1 MQVRYVANACF
12 LITLA
17 TGERLLTDPWFD
29 GPCQQTWWNF
39 PPVPDAL
46 KAEIWAC
53 RPDLIYISHLH
64 HDHLH
69 PRTLAPFDRATPVVI
84 GKLNTPNL
92 RNAIK
97 ALGFANITEIP
108 FETRAPLGTKGCEA
122 VIFKDFHG
130 NTKGEE
136 TQVDYDLDTSL
147 YLYDVDGTRLF
158 NAVDNTILPADAARI
173 AAQYGA
179 PDIAMLPYASASL
192 YPMGMGDYDDVAKLA
207 ATTGLRARTRGNFRE
222 NVKALG
228 AKRVIPAGG
237 EYVLGGSVAGLSR
250 FLPQPL
256 GAELQAELDAA
267 GLPET
272 LAKLYPG
279 DMLDSAT
286 LAVSEDARATLR
298 GFTDAERA
306 AYALTLA
313 DRAASFTET
322 VLPDDLAFDW
332 VRALKKC
339 AANYAVR
346 RDKMGLE
353 LAADIY
359 LDARKPDGSRALLF
373 KFATDNNDAAP
384 VAEVEAS
391 DRARLVYEMDERLLF
406 NLITAL
412 LSWNAME
419 ASALIT
425 LRRHPDDYMHDVH
438 RSIVHFTL
446 LS

>member
-12 LITLA
+12 LITLS

-46 KAEIWAC
+46 KAEIWAS

-69 PRTLAPFDRATPVVI
+69 PRTLGRFDPATPVII

-92 RNAIK
+92 RNAIR
-97 ALGFANITEIP
+97 AVGFTNITEIA
-108 FETRAPLGTKGCEA
+108 FETRMAIGKGACEA
-122 VIFKDFHG
+122 VLFRDFHG
-130 NTKGEE
+130 NTRGDE
-136 TQVDYDLDTSL
+136 TQVDYDLDTSI
-147 YLYDVDGTRLF
+147 YLYDADGARLF
-158 NAVDNTILPADAARI
+158 NAVDNTILPADATRI
-173 AAQYGA
+173 AAEYGA

-192 YPMGMGDYDDVAKLA
+192 YPMGMGDYDDAAKLA
-207 ATTGLRARTRGNFRE
+207 AMTALRQRTRGNFRD

-228 AKRVIPAGG
+228 ARRVIPAGG
-237 EYVLGGSVAGLSR
+237 EYVLGGQAAGLSR

-256 GAELQAELDAA
+256 GAELAAEIGD
-267 GLPET
+267 GV

-279 DMLDSAT
+279 DVLDSAT
-286 LAVSEDARATLR
+286 LAVTEDPRATHR
-298 GFTDAERA
+298 GFDDASRG

-313 DRAASFTET
+313 DRTASFAET
-322 VLPDDLAFDW
+322 VLPGDLAFDW
-332 VRALKKC
+332 PRALKKC

-346 RDKMGLE
+346 RAKMGLE

-359 LDARKPDGSRALLF
+359 LDARRPDGSRALLF
-373 KFATDNNDAAP
+373 KFATDNDEAAV
-384 VAEVEAS
+384 VAQVAAS

-412 LSWNAME
+412 LSWNAIE

-425 LRRHPDDYMHDVH
+425 LRRAPDVYMHDVH

>member
-1 MQVRYVANACF
+1 VQVRYIANACF
-12 LITLA
+12 LITLS

-46 KAEIWAC
+46 KAEIWAS
-53 RPDLIYISHLH
+53 RPDAIYISHLH

-69 PRTLAPFDRATPVVI
+69 PQTLAPFDRATPVVI

-92 RNAIK
+92 RNALR
-97 ALGFANITEIP
+97 ALGFGDIREIA
-108 FETRAPLGTKGCEA
+108 FETRTPIGAKGCEA

-136 TQVDYDLDTSL
+136 TQVDYDLDTSI
-147 YLYDVDGTRLF
+147 YIYDADGTRLF

-173 AAQYGA
+173 AAAYGA
-179 PDIAMLPYASASL
+179 PDIAILPYASASL
-192 YPMGMGDYDDVAKLA
+192 YPMGMGDYDDAAKTA
-207 ATTGLRARTRGNFRE
+207 AMTGLRERTRGNFRE

-228 AKRVIPAGG
+228 ARRVIPAGG

-256 GAELQAELDAA
+256 GAELAAELD
-267 GLPET
+267 GDL

-279 DMLDSAT
+279 DVLDSAT
-286 LAVSEDARATLR
+286 LTVIEDARATYR

-313 DRAASFTET
+313 DRAASFTQT
-322 VLPDDLAFDW
+322 VLPSDLAFDW
-332 VRALKKC
+332 SRGLKKC

-346 RDKMGLE
+346 RAKMGLE

-359 LDARKPDGSRALLF
+359 LDARRPDGSRALLF
-373 KFATDNNDAAP
+373 KFATDNDEAAVVTD
-384 VAEVEAS
+384 VAQG

-406 NLITAL
+406 NLTTGL

-425 LRRHPDDYMHDVH
+425 LRRSPDVYMHDVH

>member
-1 MQVRYVANACF
+1 MQVRYIANACF
-12 LITLA
+12 LITLS
-17 TGERLLTDPWFD
+17 TGETLLTDPWFD

-39 PPVPDAL
+39 PPVPEAL
-46 KAEIWAC
+46 KAEVWASK
-53 RPDLIYISHLH
+53 PDLIYISHLH

-69 PRTLAPFDRATPVVI
+69 PQTLAPFDHATPVII

-92 RNAIK
+92 RNAIR
-97 ALGFANITEIP
+97 AVGFANITEIP
-108 FETRAPLGTKGCEA
+108 FETRTPIGRGACEA

-130 NTKGEE
+130 NTRGDE
-136 TQVDYDLDTSL
+136 TQVDYDLDTSI
-147 YLYDVDGTRLF
+147 YLYDPDGTRLF
-158 NAVDNTILPADAARI
+158 NAVDNTILPPDAARI
-173 AAQYGA
+173 AAEYGA

-192 YPMGMGDYDDVAKLA
+192 YPMGMGDYDDAAKTA
-207 ATTGLRARTRGNFRE
+207 AMQALRERTRGNFRE

-228 AKRVIPAGG
+228 AKKVIPAGG
-237 EYVLGGSVAGLSR
+237 EYVLGGQAAGLSR

-256 GAELQAELDAA
+256 ASELAAEVGTAV
-267 GLPET
+267 

-279 DMLDSAT
+279 DVLDSAT
-286 LAVSEDARATLR
+286 LAATEDPRATHR

-313 DRAASFTET
+313 DRAASFSQT
-322 VLPDDLAFDW
+322 VLPSDLAFDW
-332 VRALKKC
+332 PRALKKC

-346 RDKMGLE
+346 RAKMGLE

-359 LDARKPDGSRALLF
+359 LDLRRPDASRALLF
-373 KFATDNNDAAP
+373 KFATDND
-384 VAEVEAS
+384 EAGVVS
-391 DRARLVYEMDERLLF
+391 EIGQGDRARLVYEMDERLAF

-425 LRRHPDDYMHDVH
+425 LRRSPDQYMHDVH

>member
-1 MQVRYVANACF
+1 MKLKYIANACF
-12 LITLA
+12 LITLS
-17 TGERLLTDPWFD
+17 TCETLLTDPWFD

-39 PPVPDAL
+39 PPVPEAL
-46 KAEIWAC
+46 KAEIWAS

-69 PRTLAPFDRATPVVI
+69 PRTLAPFDRQTPVII

-92 RNAIK
+92 KNAVR
-97 ALGFANITEIP
+97 AAGFANITEIP
-108 FETRAPLGTKGCEA
+108 FETRTPIGRGACEA

-130 NTKGEE
+130 NTRGDE
-136 TQVDYDLDTSL
+136 TQVDYDLDTSI
-147 YLYDVDGTRLF
+147 YLYDADETKLF

-173 AAQYGA
+173 VAEYGA

-192 YPMGMGDYDDVAKLA
+192 YPMGMGDYDDAAKA
-207 ATTGLRARTRGNFRE
+207 AAMTALRERTRGNFRE

-237 EYVLGGSVAGLSR
+237 EYVLGGQAAGLSR

-256 GAELQAELDAA
+256 GAELAAEV
-267 GLPET
+267 GGEI

-279 DMLDSAT
+279 DVLDSAT
-286 LAVSEDARATLR
+286 LAVTEDPRATHR

-313 DRAASFTET
+313 DRAASFTQT
-322 VLPDDLAFDW
+322 VLPSDLAFDW

-339 AANYAVR
+339 AANYAAR
-346 RDKMGLE
+346 RAKMGLE

-359 LDARKPDGSRALLF
+359 LDMRRADGLRAVLF
-373 KFATDNNDAAP
+373 RFATDNDEAAV
-384 VAEVEAS
+384 VAEVADT
-391 DRARLVYEMDERLLF
+391 DRARLVYELDERLLF
-406 NLITAL
+406 NLITVL

-425 LRRHPDDYMHDVH
+425 LRRSPDEYMHDVH

>member
-12 LITLA
+12 LITLS
-17 TGERLLTDPWFD
+17 TGEQLLTDPWFD

-46 KAEIWAC
+46 KAEIWAS
-53 RPDLIYISHLH
+53 RPHLIYISHLH

-69 PRTLAPFDRATPVVI
+69 PRTLEPFDRATPVVI

-92 RNAIK
+92 KNAIR
-97 ALGFANITEIP
+97 ALGFTQITEIP

-122 VIFKDFHG
+122 VLFRDFHG
-130 NTKGEE
+130 NTRGDQ
-136 TQVDYDLDTSL
+136 TQVDYDLDTSI

-158 NAVDNTILPADAARI
+158 NAVDNTILPLDAARI
-173 AAQYGA
+173 VAEYGA
-179 PDIAMLPYASASL
+179 PHIAMLPYASASL
-192 YPMGMGDYDDVAKLA
+192 YPMGMGDYDNAAKLA
-207 ATTGLRARTRGNFRE
+207 ATAALRERTRANFRE
-222 NVKALG
+222 VFKALG
-228 AKRVIPAGG
+228 PKRVIPAGG
-237 EYVLGGSVAGLSR
+237 EYVLGGSAAPLSR

-256 GAELQAELDAA
+256 AAELKAELASLGQGEA
-267 GLPET
+267 

-279 DMLDSAT
+279 DVLESAGLT
-286 LAVSEDARATLR
+286 IAEDARATLR
-298 GFTDAERA
+298 GFADDDRA
-306 AYALTLA
+306 AYALTLE
-313 DRAASFTET
+313 DRAASFTQT
-322 VLPDDLAFDW
+322 VLPADLVFDW

-346 RDKMGLE
+346 RAKMGLE

-359 LDARKPDGSRALLF
+359 LDVRRPEGSRALLF
-373 KFATDNNDAAP
+373 RFATDHDEAGPAA
-384 VAEVEAS
+384 AVEET
-391 DRARLVYEMDERLLF
+391 DRARLVYELDERLLF
-406 NLITAL
+406 NLITVL

-425 LRRHPDDYMHDVH
+425 LRRSPDVYMHDVH

>member
-1 MQVRYVANACF
+1 MQVRYIANACF
-12 LITLA
+12 LITLS
-17 TGERLLTDPWFD
+17 TGETLLTDPWFD

-46 KAEIWAC
+46 KAEVWAS

-69 PRTLAPFDRATPVVI
+69 PQTLAPFDKATPVII

-92 RNAIK
+92 RNAVR
-97 ALGFANITEIP
+97 AVGFTNITEIP
-108 FETRAPLGTKGCEA
+108 FETRTPIGRGACQA

-130 NTKGEE
+130 NTRGDE
-136 TQVDYDLDTSL
+136 TQVDYDLDTSI
-147 YLYDVDGTRLF
+147 YLYDADGTRLF

-173 AAQYGA
+173 TAEYGA

-192 YPMGMGDYDDVAKLA
+192 YPMGMGDYDDAAKTA
-207 ATTGLRARTRGNFRE
+207 AMTALRTRTRGNFRE
-222 NVKALG
+222 NVRALA

-237 EYVLGGSVAGLSR
+237 EYVLGGQAAALSR

-256 GAELQAELDAA
+256 ASELAAEVGQQV
-267 GLPET
+267 

-279 DMLDSAT
+279 DVLDSAT
-286 LAVSEDARATLR
+286 LTVTDDARATHR
-298 GFTDAERA
+298 AFTDAERA

-322 VLPDDLAFDW
+322 VLPSDLAFDW
-332 VRALKKC
+332 PRALKKC
-339 AANYAVR
+339 AANYAAR
-346 RDKMGLE
+346 RAKMGLD
-353 LAADIY
+353 LAADVY
-359 LDARKPDGSRALLF
+359 LDLRRPDGARALLF
-373 KFATDNNDAAP
+373 KFATDNDEAAA
-384 VAEVEAS
+384 VSEIAQG
-391 DRARLVYEMDERLLF
+391 DRAGLVYEMDERLAF

-425 LRRHPDDYMHDVH
+425 LRRSPDEYMHDVH